1 MANTGFLQR
10 LMGASYHIEMIIRRL
25 YRNSFISGIIPKV
38 KNKKYGVH
46 PPFDFKHIIT
56 HLKSIGIKK
65 GDILIV
71 HSAYRPLKASGLKPD
86 EIIDQLLDLIGP
98 NGTLVMPVIRGY
110 PESPPEH
117 LALKTD
123 ISNIIFE
130 YNVKKSKVWTGI
142 LPITLKNRKGS
153 VTSRFPLNTVT
164 AFGHHASDMIKN
176 ELNDDY
182 STPNGI
188 NSAWKYC
195 TDKNAVV
202 ISLGTDLTHSLTMIH
217 TAEDVDPGNWPVKNW
232 YREVKF
238 NIVDDH
244 FQFTTTVLERHPK
257 WGMLHFGERKL
268 SKDLI
273 RDNIITSVEIEG
285 LLVESLRSKNLF
297 DYLNAKNSNGYPYFW
312 LRKHIKKT

>member
-10 LMGASYHIEMIIRRL
+10 LMGSSYHIEMIIRRL
-25 YRNSFISGIIPKV
+25 YRNSFISSIIPKV
-38 KNKKYGVH
+38 KNKKHGVH
-46 PPFDFKHIIT
+46 HPFDFKHIVT

-164 AFGHHASDMIKN
+164 AIGHHASDMIKN
-176 ELNDDY
+176 ELNVDY

-195 TDKNAVV
+195 TDRNAVV

-244 FQFTTTVLERHPK
+244 TQVSTTVLERHPK

-273 RDNIITSVEIEG
+273 RANIITSVEIEG